1 MSYVGAAA
9 NIVGGE
15 LQGWASVLEK
25 KAMFDEFQKEQAR
38 QQGYR
43 DQGANLFQGFLK
55 TGGSDAASQYLQ
67 TGKAQREQSYRDV
80 ADIPLAPTSVPI
92 SQSSSPTR
100 DKAAVAIRGQERAG
114 LGAYGDWA
122 FKENINNIL
131 NQESLK
137 QLTNFAGGT
146 AGVFPYKMYGAQHSL
161 DDLAMIG
168 AAISSIG
175 GGAANYAQFA
185 QSPQGAQQPSI
196 SNNQLYTPYNYGTTD
211 PYTGGPMNQY
221 LGASLALG

>member
-161 DDLAMIG
+161 EDLAMIG

-175 GGAANYAQFA
+175 GRATNYAQFTK
-185 QSPQGAQQPSI
+185 SPQGAQQHSI
-196 SNNQLYTPYNYGTTD
+196 YKKS
-211 PYTGGPMNQY
+211 
-221 LGASLALG
+221 